1 MKLKIKTGDTVRVLT
16 GKDKG
21 KQGKVL
27 QVFPKLNRLV
37 VEGINLAVRH
47 LRSRRNGEA
56 GQKITFP
63 APFRISNVQLVSPKS
78 GNGGRVG
85 WKIIEKEGQKK
96 TVRVLRGH
104 GKSEDIE

>member
-1 MKLKIKTGDTVRVLT
+1 MKLKIKTGDTVRILA

-27 QVFPKLNRLV
+27 QVFPKLNRVV
-37 VEGINLAVRH
+37 VEGLNSAVRH
-47 LRSRRNGEA
+47 LRSRRSSEA

-63 APFRISNVQLVSPKS
+63 APLQISNVQLISPKS
-78 GNGGRVG
+78 GNTGRGG
-85 WKIIEKEGQKK
+85 WKVIEKEGKKK
-96 TVRVLRGH
+96 TVRVIRSH